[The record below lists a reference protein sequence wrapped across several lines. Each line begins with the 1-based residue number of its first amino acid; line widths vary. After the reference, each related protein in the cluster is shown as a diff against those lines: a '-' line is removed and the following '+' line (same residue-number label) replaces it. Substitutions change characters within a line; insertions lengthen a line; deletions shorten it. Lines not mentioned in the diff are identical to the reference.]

1 MRAPDPCTA
10 DGGLTALGVVQQ
22 VDFTAGPV
30 EYIERLGLEAA
41 QGMQFLLFI
50 RFADPALKEG
60 GIDLAAQEQLEI
72 LDRA

>member
-1 MRAPDPCTA
+1 M
-10 DGGLTALGVVQQ
+10 
-22 VDFTAGPV
+22 
-30 EYIERLGLEAA
+30 ERLGLEAA

-60 GIDLAAQEQLEI
+60 GIDLAAQEKLEI